1 MTSRRMTY
9 YLCLLL
15 SILCLPVA
23 HALDSSGYR
32 SSSVLAQGK
41 WVKVKVCETGM
52 QEIAVE
58 ELEKAGFDDPKK
70 VVVFGYG
77 GAVDKNGILSEE
89 NMFLDDLNPVYSEII
104 NDKLVF
110 YGESGLKYD
119 RSGGGSASV
128 SENYSS
134 LYGYYFL
141 SDSRQRPQIAEIPF
155 NKDSATETYKGN
167 PTAAAAIHPLQE
179 SFSNAGAHLYSHN
192 LMNSI
197 SDYSVK
203 TLTLSMPEYV
213 ENTPFTLSGVIIA
226 GGSDLPRVKISTK
239 TSSRTHSTGTY
250 LKEYGVSIFIFQNQ
264 KTDRF
269 NPDSSAGEI
278 DLKLSP
284 IASSEVSLLA
294 YEYLLADYQ
303 TRSRLN
309 GEAYRVFEYTG
320 VSGNER
326 VPIEE
331 SGKSFRIWNIDDKHK
346 VTPIAVYDDGENRY
360 FSTGNANRDKSFRVV
375 MFDPEKKLNKAEI
388 TGEVE
393 NQNIHALDVPEMII
407 ISSPDL
413 VGQAERL
420 AEAHRKHGGLDVVII
435 TPEKIYNEFSSGT
448 PSPNAYRRM
457 LKMFYDRDSGHSVLK
472 YVMLMGATVHEQ
484 RLLTNMFSRL
494 DADKFVLTFPTR
506 DYNFEPSVAAS
517 FSSDNFIAFLSDNT
531 GYDDLHIPGRE
542 DAIKVAVGRLPS
554 YSPSQASGYV
564 DKVIRH
570 LEGDY
575 PYGAFTHSIMLCDD
589 GDEDSHMIQCSRTAS
604 YIESI
609 SESTV
614 ISRIFNSIYPW
625 QNGIAVN
632 SRRAMNLLLKSG
644 ASYMCY
650 YGHGRPDCIT
660 AEFLISKTTASTT
673 EYPYAPLM
681 YFATCNVFSFDRQ
694 DDNFCEKL
702 LYNGKGGALAII
714 AGNRTVYQD
723 HNETLNL
730 AFSKHL
736 FAPES
741 KAGQTYGDVFRKA
754 FNDIYSKGEKQLLL
768 NSLCYNYGGDP
779 AIPIH
784 YPDMEIKLESLN
796 ENDGNMTVRGGDFN
810 RIKARIVGKDGKIAE
825 NFNGTVDIELYE
837 SPDTVPNLYQ
847 DKTSASNRRMKE
859 VSRDETILVMH
870 KAKVTNGVID
880 ERFYVPDSR
889 RPGEK
894 NRIVLAAINNSK
906 DHRAIYA
913 SKELTISDNHSS
925 AATEAPVIKTLYAGD
940 SGFRN
945 GDIIPA
951 GTMIYSEIDLS
962 EAGLVTY
969 DSSIGKAP
977 SITLNGIKP
986 AIDIAD
992 CFSISLEGTASF
1004 EFPLENIADG
1014 EYTLCLTV
1022 CDYAG
1027 NLASKSISFTVVNN
1041 SAAGVLTLPG
1051 DIVRDRATFGL
1062 EHNFS
1067 DEEPKGTLIVET
1079 AAGTPVFSISGISF
1093 PYAWDLRNSDGK
1105 AVSDGA
1111 YRAKALLN
1119 NQNRF
1124 GTTEKINFYILR
1136 EPEKE

>member
-1 MTSRRMTY
+1 MTSKRLTY
-9 YLCLLL
+9 CLCLLL
-15 SILCLPVA
+15 SILCLPAA

-41 WVKVKVCETGM
+41 WVKVRVGKTGM

-58 ELEKAGFDDPKK
+58 DLEKAGFGDPQK

-77 GAVDKNGILSEE
+77 GAADKNGILSEE

-119 RSGGGSASV
+119 RTGGGKASV

-141 SDSRQRPQIAEIPF
+141 TDSRRRPQIAEIPF
-155 NKDSATETYKGN
+155 NKDSATETYTGN
-167 PTAAAAIHPLQE
+167 PTAAAAIHPLEE
-179 SFSNAGAHLYSHN
+179 SFSNAGSHLYSHN
-192 LMNSI
+192 LMSSK

-203 TLTLSMPEYV
+203 TITLSMPEYV
-213 ENTPFTLSGVIIA
+213 ENTPFTLSGVVIA
-226 GGSDLPRVKISTK
+226 GGSDLPRVKISTN

-269 NPDSSAGEI
+269 NTETSTGEI

-284 IASSEVSLLA
+284 IASSEVSLVA

-309 GEAYRVFEYTG
+309 GEGYRVFEYSG

-326 VPIEE
+326 IPLEE
-331 SGKSFRIWNIDDKHK
+331 PGNSFRIWNIDDKHN
-346 VTPIAVYDDGENRY
+346 VTPIAVYDNGGKRY
-360 FSTGNANRDKSFRVV
+360 FSPGDAEPGKSFRVV
-375 MFDPEKKLNKAEI
+375 MFDPEKTQNKAEI

-393 NQNIHALDVPEMII
+393 NQDIHALDIPGMII
-407 ISSPDL
+407 ISSPEL
-413 VGQAERL
+413 AGQAERL
-420 AEAHRKHGGLDVVII
+420 AEAHRQYDGLDVVII

-457 LKMFYDRDSGHSVLK
+457 LKMFYDRDKDHSVLK
-472 YVMLMGATVHEQ
+472 YVMLMGATVYEQ
-484 RLLTNMFSRL
+484 RLLTNKFNRL
-494 DADKFVLTFPTR
+494 DADKLVLTFPTR

-531 GYDDLHIPGRE
+531 GYDDLHVPGLE
-542 DAIKVAVGRLPS
+542 DALKVAVGRLPAYTS
-554 YSPSQASGYV
+554 ALASGYV

-570 LEGDY
+570 LEGNY
-575 PYGAFTHSIMLCDD
+575 PYSAFSRTLMLCDD

-604 YIESI
+604 YIESV
-609 SESTV
+609 SGSTV
-614 ISRIFNSIYPW
+614 LSRIFNSIYPW
-625 QNGIAVN
+625 ENGIAV
-632 SRRAMNLLLKSG
+632 SAKRAMDLVLKSG
-644 ASYMCY
+644 ASYLCY

-660 AEFLISKTTASTT
+660 AEFLISKNTASTT
-673 EYPYAPLM
+673 EYPYAPFM

-714 AGNRTVYQD
+714 AANRTVYQD

-736 FAPES
+736 FTPES
-741 KAGQTYGDVFRKA
+741 KAGMTYGDIFRKA
-754 FNDIYSKGEKQLLL
+754 FNDIYLKGEKQLLL

-784 YPDMEIKLESLN
+784 YPDMEIELESLN
-796 ENDGNMTVRGGDFN
+796 ENAGDMTVHGGDFN
-810 RIKARIVGKDGKIAE
+810 HIKARIVGQDGNLAA
-825 NFNGTVDIELYE
+825 NFNGTVEIALYE

-847 DKTSASNRRMKE
+847 DKTAAANRRMKE
-859 VSRDETILVMH
+859 VPRDETILVMH
-870 KAKVTNGVID
+870 QAKVINGVID
-880 ERFYVPDSR
+880 ERFFVPDSR

-894 NRIVLAAINNSK
+894 NRLVLTAITSGK
-906 DHRAIYA
+906 EHRAIYA
-913 SKELTISDNHSS
+913 SKELTVSDNPSS
-925 AATEAPVIKTLYAGD
+925 ADTEPPVIKTLYAGD

-951 GTMIYSEIDLS
+951 GSVIYAEIGFSET
-962 EAGLVTY
+962 GLVTY
-969 DSSIGKAP
+969 DSSIGMAP

-986 AIDIAD
+986 TPDIAD
-992 CFSISLEGTASF
+992 CFSISADGTAGF
-1004 EFPLENIADG
+1004 EYPLDNIADG

-1022 CDYAG
+1022 SDYAG
-1027 NLASKSISFTVVNN
+1027 NLVSKSISFTVINN
-1041 SAAGVLTLPG
+1041 GTAGTLTLPG
-1051 DIVRDRATFGL
+1051 DIVRDRATFSL
-1062 EHNFS
+1062 EHNFP
-1067 DEEPKGTLIVET
+1067 DEEPKGTLIVEN
-1079 AAGTPVFSISGISF
+1079 AAGTAVFSITSISF
-1093 PYAWDLRNSDGK
+1093 PYAWDLRDSDGNPV
-1105 AVSDGA
+1105 ADGA

-1119 NQNRF
+1119 NQIRF
-1124 GTTEKINFYILR
+1124 GATEKLNFYILR